1 MLTMDSTRLSWCW
14 TRDGGRSASKR
25 VPRSTGQ
32 RRATSEATAGAMVDH
47 NGGVPRFVGAA
58 SRVDGPHLVGGRG
71 ADRAVVGVG
80 LAHAGR
86 SQARMS
92 CSRMM
97 RRTRHIEERTLRS
110 CTSPARF
117 YGGFR

>member
-1 MLTMDSTRLSWCW
+1 MRGTCAYDGFNPTLMVLDKRRGRL
-14 TRDGGRSASKR
+14 ASQR

-32 RRATSEATAGAMVDH
+32 RRATSEATAGAMVDD

-92 CSRMM
+92 C
-97 RRTRHIEERTLRS
+97 
-110 CTSPARF
+110 
-117 YGGFR
+117 